1 MRKADLWFLVGVA
14 LILLAILMFWGV
26 VRAATCDRWVS
37 ESDIVTGLGDV
48 GEESSPALCYNCTG
62 TGHWELI
69 VGKHYPGFYGFYWN
83 GTQWV
88 SDSSIVAGLSAGYY
102 SKPAICNNCTGH
114 GVSSGN
120 GWELIRGDNDGQFYG
135 FYWNGTQ
142 WVSDSSIVAGL
153 GDIGDKSAPAI
164 CYNCTGNGYWEIIAG
179 SGAGGFYGFYWNGTQ
194 WVSDS
199 SIINGISGVGAVP
212 YSGWAAP
219 TFCNDCTGSGH
230 WELIIGTGYG
240 GFVGYY
246 WNGTQW
252 VSDSSIVAGLSK
264 FGHGT
269 PTIGYN
275 CTGSGHW
282 ELISGEE
289 YGNFFGFEFVDTYD
303 GVVHITQNA
312 TAGSSEV
319 GIGENISI
327 WAKAYSQCGLRYAN
341 ISIYHSETGTWADND
356 GTFSQ
361 QTLSNNDDIQTANFT
376 GHPAVAY
383 CNNTI
388 KAKITFL
395 DWGGATATTAETS
408 FEYNPYIASSG
419 NTSII
424 PTGLMSEVDG
434 CNATISAL
442 ASGSTW
448 FLARVGF
455 KYRNATF
462 RECPYEATNADDW
475 KITNTSEYCLINVTT
490 QSLSSG
496 DTVRIQSSE
505 AYSAYP
511 PPNLPSA
518 IAAAGLI
525 IIVIYTITTR
535 RS

>member
-48 GEESSPALCYNCTG
+48 GVNSAPATC
-62 TGHWELI
+62 
-69 VGKHYPGFYGFYWN
+69 
-83 GTQWV
+83 Q
-88 SDSSIVAGLSAGYY
+88 
-102 SKPAICNNCTGH
+102 NCTGH

-120 GWELIRGDNDGQFYG
+120 GWELIAGEVDGVFNGYYWNGTSWVSNSAIVSGLGDIGSNSAPAICYNCTGNGYWELIAGEYDGVFNG

-153 GDIGDKSAPAI
+153 GDIGGYSTPAI
-164 CYNCTGNGYWEIIAG
+164 CYNCTGNGYWELIAG
-179 SGAGGFYGFYWNGTQ
+179 EY
-194 WVSDS
+194 D
-199 SIINGISGVGAVP
+199 GV
-212 YSGWAAP
+212 
-219 TFCNDCTGSGH
+219 FN
-230 WELIIGTGYG
+230 
-240 GFVGYY
+240 GYY

-252 VSDSSIVAGLSK
+252 VSDSSIVNGL
-264 FGHGT
+264 GDIGT
-269 PTIGYN
+269 YSAPTIYQKDSTWYLISGDSSGNFHGFYWNGTQWVSDSSVTAGASACGTESKPTVCDN
-275 CTGSGHW
+275 CTGTGHY
-282 ELISGEE
+282 ELISGKIDG
-289 YGNFFGFEFVDTYD
+289 YFCGYEFVDTYD
-303 GVVHITQNA
+303 GVVHITLNA
-312 TAGSSEV
+312 TKSSSEI
-319 GIGENISI
+319 GIGNDISI

-341 ISIYHSETGTWADND
+341 ISIYHSETGAWTDND

-395 DWGGATATTAETS
+395 DWGGATATTETS

-424 PTGLMSEVDG
+424 PTGIMSEVDS
-434 CNATISAL
+434 CNATVSAL
-442 ASGSTW
+442 ANGSTW
-448 FLARVGF
+448 FLARMGF
-455 KYRNATF
+455 KYRNSTF

-490 QSLSSG
+490 QSLSAG
-496 DTVRIQSSE
+496 DTVRIQLSE